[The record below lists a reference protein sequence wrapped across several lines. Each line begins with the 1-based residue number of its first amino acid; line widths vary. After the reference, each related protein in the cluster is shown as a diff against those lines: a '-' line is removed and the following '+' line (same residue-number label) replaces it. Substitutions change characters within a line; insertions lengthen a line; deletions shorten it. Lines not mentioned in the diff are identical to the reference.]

1 MQVSKESQNQG
12 RKPPDKSRG
21 LDNFSCDVCSERSD
35 LSRLRGRVCDVYDGL
50 RLSNLR

>member
-21 LDNFSCDVCSERSD
+21 LDNFSCDACSERSD
-35 LSRLRGRVCDVYDGL
+35 RLWGRVRDVYDGL
-50 RLSNLR
+50 RLCNLR